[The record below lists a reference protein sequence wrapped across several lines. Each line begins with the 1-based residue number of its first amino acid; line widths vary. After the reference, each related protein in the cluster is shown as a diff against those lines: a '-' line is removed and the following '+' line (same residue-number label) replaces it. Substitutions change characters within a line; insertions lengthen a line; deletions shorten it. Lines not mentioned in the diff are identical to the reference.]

1 MTQDKMRRLIT
12 ACVSACTV
20 LLVCL
25 LTFLIYQW
33 IAIAKL
39 NTKIAEAEEEVAY
52 WTEKNENA
60 ETDLEFY
67 ESELYLKWA
76 LGELEALK
84 GKQ

>member
-1 MTQDKMRRLIT
+1 MTQDKMRRIIT
-12 ACVSACTV
+12 ACVSAATV

-25 LTFLIYQW
+25 LSFLIYQW
-33 IAIAKL
+33 ITIANL
-39 NTKIAEAEEEVAY
+39 NTKIAEAEQEVAY

-67 ESELYLKWA
+67 ESELYLNWA

-84 GKQ
+84 GQK

>member
-1 MTQDKMRRLIT
+1 MTQDKMRRIIT
-12 ACVSACTV
+12 ACVSAATV
-20 LLVCL
+20 LFVCL
-25 LTFLIYQW
+25 LSFLIYQW
-33 IAIAKL
+33 ITIANL
-39 NTKIAEAEEEVAY
+39 NTKIAEAEETVAY
-52 WTEKNENA
+52 WTEQNENA